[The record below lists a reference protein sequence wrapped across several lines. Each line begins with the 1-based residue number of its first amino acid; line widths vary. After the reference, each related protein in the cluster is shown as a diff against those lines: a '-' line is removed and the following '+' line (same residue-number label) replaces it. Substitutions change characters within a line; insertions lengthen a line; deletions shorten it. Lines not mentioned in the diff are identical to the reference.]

1 MKIESVISA
10 KQSAKLEIEKPKP
23 VIQNTEINSADNR
36 NSLIGERR
44 TSENFTRFRLN
55 NVLDANFRPLSA
67 DRAEAAAEKVN
78 HTSSQP
84 KTFTTPEGIPAADA
98 YFTTPGTEVAELTA
112 EQIKETEGPMAQ
124 AMFYRA
130 LDRHKDDAE
139 WLHRFYQTL
148 GTDKTAELIQDTV
161 SSLPPAGERERDLLG
176 SSLQMLNRAGYLTE
190 GDTDALLGKVAVTE
204 DGSIHKGA
212 SLFLTEAVSGVS
224 NDSAGLSLKNMFA
237 ESAANLATGNLPLNV
252 DGDNLNEAKDFLAAM
267 ATHTIA
273 STPEYNQAAK
283 LNGLRYSLG
292 ENGLQ
297 ELFSRAM
304 KLDQWLFPPDG
315 QERENFDNVGTLL
328 KTLSTHPFALQ
339 NTRVAVFNAVTQNLT
354 GDAAE
359 KYNQDANF
367 KDGLANIFMKDFNE
381 ILKSSYGDG
390 KYTNGIDFIKGQGLE
405 NFFRS
410 VVFSSE
416 PSSNANEVVQF
427 LGSKMREISSAIESN
442 DQSYLRLLSKDGN
455 TPLSRNEAANVM
467 GHLFGLAG
475 AAFKDYADSLPDE
488 AAKRT
493 AWFGFVVNVVS
504 GTAGNAPANPA
515 VGGLLGAITDEIGG
529 RIHDNMTQQELE
541 NLSEEFAQKLGIEN
555 PEEFLKRLVSEIRDS
570 FAEGNEFAQTFG
582 TVSGIPLN

>member
-1 MKIESVISA
+1 MKIEGVSST
-10 KQSAKLEIEKPKP
+10 KQSAKVEIEKPKN
-23 VIQNTEINSADNR
+23 VIQKTEIRTADNR
-36 NSLIGERR
+36 NSVIGDRR
-44 TSENFTRFRLN
+44 ASENFTRFKLN
-55 NVLDANFRPLSA
+55 NVLNANIRPLSA
-67 DRAEAAAEKVN
+67 DRAEAAAERARQTASK
-78 HTSSQP
+78 P
-84 KTFTTPEGIPAADA
+84 KTFTTPEGVPAADA
-98 YFTTPGTEVAELTA
+98 YFTTPGTEVPELTA
-112 EQIKETEGPMAQ
+112 ERIKENDGPVAQ

-130 LDRHKDDAE
+130 LDQHKDDAE

-176 SSLQMLNRAGYLTE
+176 SSLQTLNRGGYLTE
-190 GDTDALLGKVAVTE
+190 GDMDALLGKVAVT

-212 SLFLTEAVSGVS
+212 AMFLTEAISSVS

-237 ESAANLATGNLPLNV
+237 ESAANLATGNSPLNV
-252 DGDNLNEAKDFLAAM
+252 DGDNQNEAKDFLAAM

-273 STPEYNQAAK
+273 STPEDNQAAK

-292 ENGLQ
+292 ESGLQ

-304 KLDQWLFPPDG
+304 KLDRWLLPPDG
-315 QERENFDNVGTLL
+315 QTRENFDNVGTLL

-339 NTRVAVFNAVTQNLT
+339 NTRVAVFNAVTRNLT

-359 KYNQDANF
+359 KYNGDANF
-367 KDGLANIFMKDFNE
+367 KDGLAGIFKNDFNA

-390 KYTNGIDFIKGQGLE
+390 KYTNGIDFLKGQGLE

-410 VVFSSE
+410 VVFSSN
-416 PSSNANEVVQF
+416 PSSRANEIVQF
-427 LGSKMREISSAIESN
+427 LGSKMREISTAIENN

-475 AAFKDYADSLPDE
+475 AAFKDYADSLPNE

-529 RIHDNMTQQELE
+529 RIHDNMTQRELE
-541 NLSEEFAQKLGIEN
+541 NLSKEFAEKLGIDN
-555 PEEFLKRLVSEIRDS
+555 PEEFIKRLVSEIRDS

>member
-1 MKIESVISA
+1 MKIEGVSSA
-10 KQSAKLEIEKPKP
+10 KQNAKAEVEKPKP
-23 VIQNTEINSADNR
+23 VIQKTEIHSAENR
-36 NSLIGERR
+36 DSVIGDRR
-44 TSENFTRFRLN
+44 TSENYARFKLN
-55 NVLDANFRPLSA
+55 NTLEANFRPLSA
-67 DRAEAAAEKVN
+67 DRAEEAAERARQTASK
-78 HTSSQP
+78 P

-98 YFTTPGTEVAELTA
+98 YFTTPGTEVPELTA
-112 EQIKETEGPMAQ
+112 ERIKENDGPMAQ

-130 LDRHKDDAE
+130 LDQHKDDAE

-161 SSLPPAGERERDLLG
+161 SSLPPAGDRERDLLG
-176 SSLQMLNRAGYLTE
+176 SSLQTLNRGGYLTE
-190 GDTDALLGKVAVTE
+190 GDMDALLGKVAVT

-212 SLFLTEAVSGVS
+212 AMFLTEAISGVS

-237 ESAANLATGNLPLNV
+237 ESTANLATGNLPLNV
-252 DGDNLNEAKDFLAAM
+252 DGDNQNEAKDFLAAM

-273 STPEYNQAAK
+273 STPADNQAAK

-292 ENGLQ
+292 ESGLQ

-304 KLDQWLFPPDG
+304 KLDQWLLPPDG
-315 QERENFDNVGTLL
+315 QARENFDNVGTLL

-354 GDAAE
+354 GDTAE
-359 KYNQDANF
+359 KYNGDANF
-367 KDGLANIFMKDFNE
+367 KDGLAGIFMKDFNS

-390 KYTNGIDFIKGQGLE
+390 KYANGIDYTKGQGLE

-416 PSSNANEVVQF
+416 PSSRANEVVQF
-427 LGSKMREISSAIESN
+427 LGSKMREISTAIENN
-442 DQSYLRLLSKDGN
+442 DQSYLRLLSKDGK

-504 GTAGNAPANPA
+504 GTVGNAPSNPA

-541 NLSEEFAQKLGIEN
+541 NLSKELAEKLGLDD
-555 PEEFLKRLVSEIRDS
+555 PEDFIKRLVSEIRDS